1 LALSGEDD
9 LVEATKKSYDDL
21 CLLLQPIVNKQIS
34 FWQVLGGHMSGL
46 MVKIDDSVVAP
57 SADCLA
63 ACIAASGKLKIMG
76 ICLNRCFSI
85 LMEACSTTKLEM
97 PQSCQNAWSHV
108 QAISAAV
115 ETINVVVDVQR
126 FLVAGQLKPDGARLE
141 QASSTMHALYQALR
155 EFQQHSGVPLAMI
168 SEVVEQVCPLLKLWA
183 QSLSA
188 EVLVPLRQ
196 KFFSEIFAHACLP
209 DHNNINCY
217 MFSL

>member
-1 LALSGEDD
+1 MLNHQTRDTSEL
-9 LVEATKKSYDDL
+9 
-21 CLLLQPIVNKQIS
+21 P
-34 FWQVLGGHMSGL
+34 
-46 MVKIDDSVVAP
+46 
-57 SADCLA
+57 DCLEP
-63 ACIAASGKLKIMG
+63 L
-76 ICLNRCFSI
+76 
-85 LMEACSTTKLEM
+85 
-97 PQSCQNAWSHV
+97 

-115 ETINVVVDVQR
+115 ETITVVVDVQR
-126 FLVAGQLKPDGARLE
+126 CLVDGKLKPDGARLE

-155 EFQQHSGVPLAMI
+155 EFQQHSGVRLAMI

-209 DHNNINCY
+209 DHNHINCY